1 MLHVEHP
8 RYINN
13 AEPAHVSFTIITPII
28 ITADMRHYASKLAEG
43 GDMLLSGFYEE
54 DVETIF
60 AEASNHGLKHT
71 GTYVL
76 DRWTCLQLKKL
87 S

>member
-1 MLHVEHP
+1 
-8 RYINN
+8 
-13 AEPAHVSFTIITPII
+13 
-28 ITADMRHYASKLAEG
+28 MRHYASKLAEG